1 MSKIVK
7 RRRTVG
13 VLRTSLL
20 AVALGAAGA
29 LSPLAAQSGLDF
41 ELRGGVAVPA
51 GDLAEVGATG
61 GGVGLGA
68 GWQIYDRL
76 ALRVD
81 GDLEVFSEE
90 LVGGDRGVIMPRAY
104 MWHYHAGLELDVLA
118 DPASPWRLRARGGAG
133 GTTYDTERFSGGDDF
148 LDTYFSVSGGLLAGR
163 SIGETLELGVVGQV
177 FITFTDKDRTAEFAQ
192 QSRVLNAFSK
202 ASSFPV
208 DLYLRWTPR

>member
-7 RRRTVG
+7 RRMAG
-13 VLRTSLL
+13 VPSTSL
-20 AVALGAAGA
+20 VATAMVAAA
-29 LSPLAAQSGLDF
+29 MTPLAAQTRLDV
-41 ELRGGVAVPA
+41 EIRGGVAVPA

-61 GGVGLGA
+61 GGIGVGA

-104 MWHYHAGLELDVLA
+104 LWHYHAGLELDMLA

-148 LDTYFSVSGGLLAGR
+148 LDTYFSVSGGVLAGR
-163 SIGETLELGVVGQV
+163 RIREDLELGVIG
-177 FITFTDKDRTAEFAQ
+177 
-192 QSRVLNAFSK
+192 
-202 ASSFPV
+202 
-208 DLYLRWTPR
+208 